1 MDDRRFDNTS
11 KRVKRLVL
19 DFEKHP
25 DAYRDLDDF
34 LDIIDFYA
42 AADYP
47 QSYVNNSKLSQALR
61 IAEEIYPDKP
71 TFKDEQSILYN
82 LQGQK
87 ISRPEAGRLYIRNGK
102 ISINN

>member
-1 MDDRRFDNTS
+1 M
-11 KRVKRLVL
+11 
-19 DFEKHP
+19 P
-25 DAYRDLDDF
+25 PMG
-34 LDIIDFYA
+34 I
-42 AADYP
+42 
-47 QSYVNNSKLSQALR
+47 
-61 IAEEIYPDKP
+61 EEIHPDKP